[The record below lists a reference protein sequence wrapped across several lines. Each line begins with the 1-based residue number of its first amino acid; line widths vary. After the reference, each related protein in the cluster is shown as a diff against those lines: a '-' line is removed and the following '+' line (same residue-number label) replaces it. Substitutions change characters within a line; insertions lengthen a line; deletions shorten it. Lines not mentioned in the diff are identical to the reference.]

1 MVETLD
7 PPALAAAPD
16 DYLRAD
22 DGPEERERRRARLA
36 VRRLRRRRRRIAFAV
51 LVGAL
56 VAGVAALGWTLVTRS
71 GVLAVQQVT
80 VTGTV
85 HADAAAIRGDALALA
100 GGRSLLGLDH
110 AAITRRIAR
119 RPWVADVR
127 VSADWPHTLRVVVNE
142 AQPVLAIRT
151 DGRPAGQVLVD
162 GDGRILAAGP
172 EARDPAG
179 PGAPTGPADPT
190 GDVPLLGGQGATVPA
205 SLPVGAHVEGGALDA
220 ARLAGALP
228 APWRERTA
236 RIGVLRDAAALSMR
250 GGPTVRVGTVDELA
264 DKLRIAAEISARV
277 GAAKL
282 IDVTVPRQPAV
293 RTDGLGPQPKR
304 STRPSDP
311 TLKQSS
317 SDGVAPATSP

>member
-7 PPALAAAPD
+7 PPAPTSAPD
-16 DYLRAD
+16 DDLRAD

-36 VRRLRRRRRRIAFAV
+36 VRRVRRRRRRIA
-51 LVGAL
+51 LVVMIGAC
-56 VAGVAALGWTLVTRS
+56 VAGFAALGWTVVTRS
-71 GVLAVQQVT
+71 GVLAVQRVT

-85 HADAAAIRGDALALA
+85 HADAEAIRADAMEVA
-100 GGRSLLGLDH
+100 GGRSLLGLDRT
-110 AAITRRIAR
+110 AITRRIAR

-142 AQPVLAIRT
+142 AQPVLSILT

-172 EARDPAG
+172 AARDQ
-179 PGAPTGPADPT
+179 TGPADPS
-190 GDVPLLGGQGATVPA
+190 GDVPLLAGQGATVPA

-220 ARLAGALP
+220 ARLAAALP

-304 STRPSDP
+304 STRPSEP

-317 SDGVAPATSP
+317 SDGVAPAPSP